1 MEGSM
6 KKNKWFISGYYLDGK
21 NIWTILEDDHGKTK
35 KVKGL
40 K

>member
-1 MEGSM
+1 M
-6 KKNKWFISGYYLDGK
+6 KKNKWIISGYYLDGK
-21 NIWTILEDDHGKTK
+21 NIWTILEDGRGKTK